1 MLGLTGT
8 MTKWN
13 GEKLSAVFKEMAAT
27 LFVDPSRIPS
37 SEAAHAAL
45 LLVHVAWNREVGG
58 PLLGQYQQV
67 LGVFE
72 RSRPDFWSELRS
84 HDCEALID
92 ALRLLKRRRYS
103 EDRRQVLVCGMKGAN
118 VHVEWTD

>member
-1 MLGLTGT
+1 M
-8 MTKWN
+8 KWS
-13 GEKLSAVFKEMAAT
+13 GEKLSAIFKDMALT

-58 PLLGQYQQV
+58 ELQDRYQQV

-72 RSRPDFWSELRS
+72 RSCANLWSELRS
-84 HDCEALID
+84 EDCEALIEE
-92 ALRLLKRRRYS
+92 LRLLKRQRYP
-103 EDRRQVLVCGMKGAN
+103 EDRRRVLVCGMKGEN
-118 VHVEWTD
+118 VHVEWTEAEA